1 MLNSL
6 NFIKLPIWFH
16 TMLYQSNLFPEIEI
30 YHKMTNSLFILE
42 KETRSKII
50 KPLPG
55 IKTKKKNLSFLWS
68 HTLTSYWKHCQS
80 ALIKDNQYFQN
91 DRRIDLMSKTLP
103 FHLPHMYV
111 YILVVTIPSKTYFS
125 YKQYHWLF
133 GEVFFCQQANQNGF

>member
-1 MLNSL
+1 
-6 NFIKLPIWFH
+6 
-16 TMLYQSNLFPEIEI
+16 
-30 YHKMTNSLFILE
+30 MTNSLFILE

-91 DRRIDLMSKTLP
+91 DRKIDLMSKTLP

-111 YILVVTIPSKTYFS
+111 YILVVNIPSKTFFS
-125 YKQYHWLF
+125 YTQYHWLF
-133 GEVFFCQQANQNGF
+133 GEVFLSTSKSKWFLNFNMHGVCSVVCGMFTAFNKIWIF